1 MGGFI
6 PAREAKVCPIGSYHY
21 TCSGFEGCCEVNPC
35 ETTRCPDE
43 YNPYLTATE
52 LQALK
57 TIASVAAPVLVSP
70 TSSSSKASSA
80 TTDKKVQSST
90 SSDNPT
96 TTLSSPEPT
105 ATGGIWLTDNRGSPA
120 STIAPDDSTGTPFF
134 VSPHTYTPTVP
145 VETQAIDTSAPAL
158 AVKSD
163 QHDLPVAAQ
172 AGIAVSALV
181 VICMVIAAYFLCTKQ
196 RKKLRASRESISSMS
211 KDGRKHSS
219 EDETSQPAMTT
230 NPFCPEEVFSPYGR
244 RYEEPQTRFN
254 RINDMSASRMMNHP
268 VSPDTRDSMS
278 TRMSPPPIPSPAM
291 SPGTY
296 RAATASPDFL
306 SRTATTTP
314 DVGYRTAN
322 STPDFT
328 FRMTTPDHMSR
339 LGTATPELHGPP
351 QQAAIAELASP
362 GLPKVVEIHSS
373 RSGLQK
379 YKPYRPDGGSLYP
392 VAETTP
398 SYLTGTLNATQHER
412 SEGRYVTSWS
422 KWDPAA

>member
-268 VSPDTRDSMS
+268 VSPDTRDS
-278 TRMSPPPIPSPAM
+278 I
-291 SPGTY
+291 
-296 RAATASPDFL
+296 AATASPDFL

>member
-43 YNPYLTATE
+43 YNPYLTATK
-52 LQALK
+52 LQAQK

-80 TTDKKVQSST
+80 TTDKKAQAST

-96 TTLSSPEPT
+96 TTFSSPEPT
-105 ATGGIWLTDNRGSPA
+105 ATGGIWLTDGRGSPA
-120 STIAPDDSTGTPFF
+120 STIASGDSTGTPFY
-134 VSPHTYTPTVP
+134 VSPHTYTPTAP
-145 VETQAIDTSAPAL
+145 VETQAIDASAPAL

-196 RKKLRASRESISSMS
+196 RKKLRASRESISSIG

-254 RINDMSASRMMNHP
+254 RVNDMSASRMMNHP

-278 TRMSPPPIPSPAM
+278 IRMAPPPIPSPAM
-291 SPGTY
+291 SPGTF
-296 RAATASPDFL
+296 RATTASPDFL

-328 FRMTTPDHMSR
+328 SRMTTPDYMSR

-398 SYLTGTLNATQHER
+398 SYLTGTLNATEHER

>member
-52 LQALK
+52 LQAQK

-80 TTDKKVQSST
+80 TTDKKAQAST

-96 TTLSSPEPT
+96 TTFSSPEPT
-105 ATGGIWLTDNRGSPA
+105 ATRGIWLTDDRGSPA
-120 STIAPDDSTGTPFF
+120 STIASDDSTGTPFY
-134 VSPHTYTPTVP
+134 VSPHTYTPTAP
-145 VETQAIDTSAPAL
+145 VETQAIDASAPAL

-196 RKKLRASRESISSMS
+196 RKKLRASRESISSIG

-254 RINDMSASRMMNHP
+254 RVNDMSASRMMNHP

-278 TRMSPPPIPSPAM
+278 IRMAPPPIPSPAM
-291 SPGTY
+291 SPGTF
-296 RAATASPDFL
+296 RATTASPDFL

-328 FRMTTPDHMSR
+328 SRMTTPDYMSR

-398 SYLTGTLNATQHER
+398 SYLNGTLNATEHER